1 MDLDALDIGA
11 LRRRLGEKWATYPE
25 DVLPAWVADMDFP
38 VAEPIR
44 RYLEQAVTGSDLG
57 YPVNPTPQ
65 SLPTVFAE
73 RMLERFGWS
82 VDPERVEVLTDV
94 VQGLYIS
101 TLVYSQSGDGVI
113 TQLPIYPPFLHALRE
128 CGRRCDA
135 SPLVPGRERYEFD
148 FDALRASI
156 DDRTRILLLSNPQN
170 PTGRAFSRAELE
182 QLAEL
187 ALSRDWTVVSDEIH
201 SDLVYPDAAHV
212 PFATLGPEVERRTV
226 TLTSATKAFNIAG
239 LRCTIAAFG
248 CEELQDRFNSVQRHV
263 RGGIGILGLEATRVA
278 WQQCDG
284 WLAVVLAYLRANRD
298 HTAEFVR
305 KHWPEVR
312 HLPPEATYL
321 AWLDCRALEL
331 PGGPYHFFLRE
342 ARVALSNGP
351 AFGEEYA
358 GFVRLNFA
366 TSRPILTQILERMD
380 TALRTHRR
388 TASS

>member
-1 MDLDALDIGA
+1 MDLDALDIAA
-11 LRRRLGEKWATYPE
+11 LRKRLGEKWATYPD

-57 YPVNPTPQ
+57 YAVNPTPQ
-65 SLPTVFAE
+65 SLPSVFAE
-73 RMLERFGWS
+73 RMQSRFGWRL
-82 VDPERVEVLTDV
+82 DPERVEVLTDV

-101 TLVYSQSGDGVI
+101 LLVYSEVGDAAI
-113 TQLPIYPPFLHALRE
+113 TQLPIYPPFLHALHE
-128 CGRRCDA
+128 SGRRRIP
-135 SPLVPGRERYEFD
+135 SRLVPGRERYEID
-148 FDALRASI
+148 FDALRAGI
-156 DDRTRILLLSNPQN
+156 DDRTRLLLLSNPQN
-170 PTGRAFSRAELE
+170 PSGRAFSRAELE

-187 ALSRDWTVVSDEIH
+187 ALARDLTVISDEIH
-201 SDLVYPDAAHV
+201 SDLVYPDAAHI
-212 PFATLGPEVERRTV
+212 PFATLGPEVEARTV

-239 LRCTIAAFG
+239 LRCSIAAFG
-248 CEELQDRFNSVQRHV
+248 SAQLQDRFNSVLRHV
-263 RGGIGILGLEATRVA
+263 RGGVGILGLEATRVA

-298 HTAEFVR
+298 FTAEFVR
-305 KHWPEVR
+305 KRWPEID

-321 AWLDCRALEL
+321 AWLDCRALDL

-342 ARVALSNGP
+342 ARVALSKGP

-380 TALRTHRR
+380 AALQAHRR
-388 TASS
+388 AGG

>member
-1 MDLDALDIGA
+1 MDLDALDIAA

-44 RYLEQAVTGSDLG
+44 RYLEQAVAGSDLG
-57 YPVNPTPQ
+57 YAVNPTPQ

-73 RMLERFGWS
+73 RMQARFGWN

-101 TLVYSQSGDGVI
+101 LLVYSEAGDAAI

-128 CGRRCDA
+128 SGRRRIE
-135 SPLVPGRERYEFD
+135 SPLVPGRERYEID
-148 FDALRASI
+148 FDALRAGI
-156 DDRTRILLLSNPQN
+156 DDRTRLLLLSNPQN

-182 QLAEL
+182 ELAEL
-187 ALSRDWTVVSDEIH
+187 ALARDLTVISDEIH
-201 SDLVYPDAAHV
+201 SDLVYPDAVHI
-212 PFATLGPEVERRTV
+212 PFATLGPEIEERTV

-239 LRCTIAAFG
+239 LRCSIAAFG
-248 CEELQDRFNSVQRHV
+248 SERLQDRFNTVLRHV
-263 RGGIGILGLEATRVA
+263 RGGIGILGLEATRIA

-305 KHWPEVR
+305 KHWPEMS

-351 AFGEEYA
+351 AFGEEHA

-380 TALRTHRR
+380 AALRSHSR
-388 TASS
+388 AGA

>member
-11 LRRRLGEKWATYPE
+11 LRRRLGEKWATYPD

-44 RYLEQAVTGSDLG
+44 RYLEQAVVGSDLG
-57 YPVNPTPQ
+57 YAVNPTPQ
-65 SLPTVFAE
+65 SLPTAFAE
-73 RMLERFGWS
+73 RMQARFGWS

-101 TLVYSQSGDGVI
+101 LLVYSQEGDSAI

-128 CGRRCDA
+128 SGRRRIDCRLA
-135 SPLVPGRERYEFD
+135 PGRERHEID
-148 FDALRASI
+148 FDALRAGI
-156 DDRTRILLLSNPQN
+156 DDRTRLLLLSNPQN
-170 PTGRAFSRAELE
+170 PTGRAFTRAELE

-187 ALSRDWTVVSDEIH
+187 ALTRDLIVISDEIH
-201 SDLVYPDAAHV
+201 GELVYPDAVHI
-212 PFATLGPEVERRTV
+212 PFATLGPEIEARTV

-239 LRCTIAAFG
+239 LRCSIAAFG
-248 CEELQDRFNSVQRHV
+248 SEQLQDRFNTVLRHV
-263 RGGIGILGLEATRVA
+263 RGGIGILGLEATRIA

-284 WLAVVLAYLRANRD
+284 WLALVLAYLQANRD

-305 KHWPEVR
+305 KQWPEIR

-321 AWLDCRALEL
+321 SWLDCRALEL

-380 TALRTHRR
+380 AALRSHGR
-388 TASS
+388 AGA